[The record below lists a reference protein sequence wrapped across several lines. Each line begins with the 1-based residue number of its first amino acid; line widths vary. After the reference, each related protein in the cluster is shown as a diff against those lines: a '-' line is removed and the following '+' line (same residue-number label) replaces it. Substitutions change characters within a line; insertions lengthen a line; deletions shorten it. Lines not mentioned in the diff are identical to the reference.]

1 MKTKLQLLF
10 IGLAMFAGIHQAAA
24 QGTAFTYQGRLSNGT
39 NAANG
44 SYDLSF
50 ALFKVASGGSA
61 VAGPL
66 TNSATGVSNGLFIVT
81 LDFGNVFNGT
91 EYWLEIG
98 VRTNGNGTFITLTPR
113 QAVTPTPYA
122 IFAEGASN
130 VVGVVPGG
138 GLSGTYSHA
147 VSFNNAGNNFDGSF
161 SGNGSGLTGVNAATL
176 NGLGAGSFWQTG
188 GNLGTTAG
196 VNYLGTTDNQP
207 LEFHVNGTRTLRMEP
222 GGPSG
227 GVGNGVPTGAPNMI
241 GGAVVNYVSNS
252 VVGAT
257 ISGGGT
263 TNYGGAAYS
272 NSITA
277 DFGTVA
283 GGLANSA
290 SFQFATV
297 GGGVANISSNFAAT
311 VPGGYRNTAGGYAAT
326 VAGGFHN
333 TANGTGSF
341 VGGGGYEGS
350 TVAGNQASGAASV
363 VGGGEGNTA
372 SGAGSFVGG
381 GGYDGSTIAENQAS
395 GAASVVGGGLGNQ
408 ALNVYGTVG
417 GGYQNTASGVGA
429 FVGGGGSDGV
439 GTGGN
444 QAGGGASVVC
454 GGEDNTAS
462 VYEAT
467 VGGGIENTAS
477 GIDATVP
484 GGLDNLASGY
494 ASFAAGDS
502 AEAQHQG
509 AFVWADSQGSS
520 YSSDRNN
527 QFKIRA
533 GGGMVLDVSGS
544 SGLNPAALRISSTS
558 ANGVGIFVAQ
568 NSSDATAVFTA
579 AGTGDVIKGFNGDN
593 GGNPVF
599 EVDNNGNVSA
609 QGYYPLSDRN
619 AKEHFTTVSPAEM
632 LEKVA
637 SLPISQWNYK
647 TDPADH
653 KHVGPMAQDFHTA
666 FGLNGAEDKRI
677 SLTDEGG
684 VALAAIQGLNQKL
697 DEKDVE
703 IQTLRQQNDA
713 LAQRLNEL
721 EATVKQL
728 AAQK

>member
-10 IGLAMFAGIHQAAA
+10 IGLAMLAGIHQAAA

-138 GLSGTYSHA
+138 GLNGTYSHP

-161 SGNGSGLTGVNAATL
+161 SGNGGGLTGVNAATL

-196 VNYLGTTDNQP
+196 VNYLGTANNQP

-227 GVGNGVPTGAPNMI
+227 AVGNGVLTGAPNMI

-297 GGGVANISSNFAAT
+297 GGGAANISSNFAAT
-311 VPGGYRNTAGGYAAT
+311 VPGGYRNTAGGYSATVAGGNYNTAGGYAAT
-326 VAGGFHN
+326 VAGGFYN

-341 VGGGGYEGS
+341 VGGGGYDGS

-363 VGGGEGNTA
+363 VGGGIGNTA
-372 SGAGSFVGG
+372 GELA
-381 GGYDGSTIAENQAS
+381 
-395 GAASVVGGGLGNQ
+395 
-408 ALNVYGTVG
+408 TVG

-429 FVGGGGSDGV
+429 FVGGGGSDG
-439 GTGGN
+439 GGGGYIGN
-444 QAGGGASVVC
+444 QASGGASVVC
-454 GGEDNTAS
+454 GGQGNTAS
-462 VYEAT
+462 FFEAT
-467 VGGGIENTAS
+467 VGGGFGNTAS
-477 GIDATVP
+477 GVDATVP
-484 GGLDNLASGY
+484 GGSDNMASGY
-494 ASFAAGDS
+494 DSFAAGHS

-520 YSSDRNN
+520 YSSDRND

-533 GGGMVLDVSGS
+533 ASGVIMDVSGS

-637 SLPISQWNYK
+637 LLPISQWNYK

-653 KHVGPMAQDFHTA
+653 KHVGPMAQDFHTM